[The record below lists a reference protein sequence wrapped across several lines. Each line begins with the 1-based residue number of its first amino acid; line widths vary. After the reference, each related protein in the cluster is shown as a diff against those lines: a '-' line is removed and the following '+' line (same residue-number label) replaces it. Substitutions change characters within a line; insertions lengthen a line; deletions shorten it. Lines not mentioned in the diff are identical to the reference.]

1 MNLIKEIKKI
11 IPYNEQ
17 EENDKRL
24 ILNYL
29 NIFKDDI
36 LTRNNELCHFTVSN
50 WITNKNHNKILMI
63 YHNIYNSWAWT
74 GGHADGDSNLLRVAK
89 KKAYEETGIK
99 NLTLLTPDIA
109 SIEILTVNP
118 HIKRGRYVSS
128 HLHLNCTYIFEADE
142 KDLIRIKEDENSNV
156 GWIDISKINDV
167 VNEEHMKPIYEKLNK
182 KLLNIK

>member
-89 KKAYEETGIK
+89 KEAYEETGIK

-167 VNEEHMKPIYEKLNK
+167 VNEKHMKPIYEKLNK